1 MTEAQDISERL
12 KEELAQAEEEL
23 SKTRKLLEKLQ
34 LAKEKTSEAKVSLL
48 NHLHKYK
55 SLS

>member
-48 NHLHKYK
+48 K
-55 SLS
+55 SPS

>member
-34 LAKEKTSEAKVSLL
+34 LAKETEAKVSLL
-48 NHLHKYK
+48 K
-55 SLS
+55 SPS